1 MLKNKKMIL
10 NISNKYIPVIMTTR
24 KPCVNIATASFSGK
38 EQSPLH
44 FGLSAEGYELNTV
57 MEGFDHMIW
66 IVKIKNNRKVWVRQ
80 ICSKKMVHE
89 EPVINNNSD
98 TESNDS
104 NYQKETNN
112 EIIPEISQNI
122 QEHTTVITETP
133 SPVIKQLHE
142 VKQKSIPIMKATVEE
157 KKINDYN
164 LFLTYR
170 LQELKKDKKGTNKE
184 IFNSVVAEWKEL
196 KKNTNELNKI
206 IAEIKTKQSS

>member
-1 MLKNKKMIL
+1 
-10 NISNKYIPVIMTTR
+10 MTTR
-24 KPCVNIATASFSGK
+24 KPCVNISTASFSGK

-57 MEGFDHMIW
+57 MEGYDHMMW

-89 EPVINNNSD
+89 EPVINNDSD

-104 NYQKETNN
+104 KEQNVD
-112 EIIPEISQNI
+112 IIPEKSQNNSEDI
-122 QEHTTVITETP
+122 TQENPLPIIE
-133 SPVIKQLHE
+133 
-142 VKQKSIPIMKATVEE
+142 QKPPPIMKAAVEE

-170 LQELKKDKKGTNKE
+170 LQEIKKEKKGTNKE
-184 IFNSVVAEWKEL
+184 LFNSVVAEWKEL
-196 KKNTNELNKI
+196 KKNVSELNKV
-206 IAEIKTKQSS
+206 IAEIRSKQSS

>member
-1 MLKNKKMIL
+1 MF
-10 NISNKYIPVIMTTR
+10 NKYITVIMTTR
-24 KPCVNIATASFSGK
+24 KPCVNVATASFSGK

-57 MEGFDHMIW
+57 MEGYDHMMW

-89 EPVINNNSD
+89 EPVINNDSD
-98 TESNDS
+98 SESNDS
-104 NYQKETNN
+104 KEKNADNISEKSENN
-112 EIIPEISQNI
+112 SHDITPEN
-122 QEHTTVITETP
+122 P
-133 SPVIKQLHE
+133 SPIIE
-142 VKQKSIPIMKATVEE
+142 QKPPPIMKANVEE

-196 KKNTNELNKI
+196 KKNTSELNKVMADI
-206 IAEIKTKQSS
+206 RSKQPA